1 MTAFTHTLVFLFML
15 TLPGHAGQ
23 GTEPDAADGSR
34 NSSLR
39 FESVFDGYQ
48 SYRHQSVAPWKE
60 SNERVREVGGWR
72 SYAREAAEPEGP
84 EAPPRSDPDASRPAH
99 DHGST
104 P

>member
-1 MTAFTHTLVFLFML
+1 MTVFTHTLAFLFVL
-15 TLPGHAGQ
+15 TLPVHAGQ
-23 GTEPDAADGSR
+23 GTEPHVVDESR

-60 SNERVREVGGWR
+60 SNERVGEVGGWR
-72 SYAREAAEPEGP
+72 AYAREAAEPEGS
-84 EAPPRSDPDASRPAH
+84 EAPPRSGPDASRPAH